1 MTCSR
6 NSIMWMEPEVTI
18 VSLCYNHAAYI
29 RSALEGF
36 VMQKTDFPFEVLVHD
51 DASTDGSADVVRE
64 YEKKYPGIIK
74 GIYQTENQYSRGVN
88 ITREFIYPLVKGK
101 YVALC
106 EGDDYWTDP
115 LKLQKQYDILQAH
128 AELDGCCHRVLVE
141 REGRKKSFVAP
152 DTKSRVLKA
161 DEVIIGGGGYISTP
175 SLMCRREVF
184 LQNTPMREVLT
195 MDYVLQIQAALRG
208 GMYYMEDCMA
218 VYRKQVRGSWSESNK
233 GGVPRETMDRML
245 EALDTY
251 TEGRFHGAIELR
263 RRIDRSR
270 KLLRERR
277 YLAMLKPGEIRITL
291 IRLLR
296 ELRRFLIK
304 LHYSL

>member
-1 MTCSR
+1 
-6 NSIMWMEPEVTI
+6 MWMEPEVT
-18 VSLCYNHAAYI
+18 VVCLCYNHAAYI
-29 RSALEGF
+29 QDALEGF

-64 YEKKYPGIIK
+64 YEKKYPGIVR

-115 LKLQKQYDILQAH
+115 LKLQKQYDILEAH

-141 REGRKKSFVAP
+141 KEGKKKGFVAP
-152 DTKSRVLKA
+152 DKISRVLKA
-161 DEVIIGGGGYISTP
+161 DEVITGGGGYISTP
-175 SLMCRREVF
+175 SLMCRRDVF
-184 LQNTPMREVLT
+184 VQDTPMRKVLT
-195 MDYVLQIQAALRG
+195 LDYVLQIQASLRG
-208 GMYYMEDCMA
+208 GMYYLEDCMA
-218 VYRKQVRGSWSESNK
+218 VYRKQVRGSWSESNR
-233 GGVPRETMDRML
+233 GGVPRETMERML
-245 EALDTY
+245 DALDTY
-251 TEGRFHGAIELR
+251 TEGRFHSAIELR
-263 RRIDRSR
+263 RRIDRS
-270 KLLRERR
+270 KMLLRERR

-291 IRLLR
+291 TRLRR
-296 ELRRFLIK
+296 ELHRFSIK